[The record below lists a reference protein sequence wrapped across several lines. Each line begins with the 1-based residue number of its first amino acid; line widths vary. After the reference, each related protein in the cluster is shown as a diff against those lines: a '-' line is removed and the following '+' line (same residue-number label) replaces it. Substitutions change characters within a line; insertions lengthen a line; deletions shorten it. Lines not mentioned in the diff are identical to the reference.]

1 MKIKG
6 LEFFPVPSHNS
17 YEMDLIEAKYGLDA
31 IGIYYK
37 LLQKIFGGT
46 GYYAKIDE
54 YFSILLSKESGV
66 EISKINEIIKEC
78 VKIEMFDKE
87 MYDKF
92 SILTSREI
100 QEDYLIAIRG
110 RSIIEMEEKYLIG
123 NAKEK
128 YQRLKEKVLGNSA
141 NTEFTQK
148 SEEFTQ
154 NFDRREEKKKEE
166 KKGYEKI
173 IEEREESS
181 SGGQNATPK
190 ISLTR
195 NKLNSNELDVDSCE
209 LKSSLSNE
217 DLEKFKEVFPN
228 KLTEGK
234 YTVPSNFEMDK
245 LISEVKES
253 DFLKSNNNLSL
264 PWLINNYDKII
275 NGAYKDYVKKN
286 ENTIVT
292 HNYTTEELNSFFTDL
307 DSLDL

>member
-1 MKIKG
+1 MNTNRKCFMFFESFYYAINAISDKDLKIKLYEAIMRKG
-6 LEFFPVPSHNS
+6 LFNEDVETNEPVVMAMF
-17 YEMDLIEAKYGLDA
+17 EL
-31 IGIYYK
+31 
-37 LLQKIFGGT
+37 
-46 GYYAKIDE
+46 
-54 YFSILLSKESGV
+54 
-66 EISKINEIIKEC
+66 
-78 VKIEMFDKE
+78 VKP
-87 MYDKF
+87 
-92 SILTSREI
+92 
-100 QEDYLIAIRG
+100 
-110 RSIIEMEEKYLIG
+110 IIENTEYRYNEAIKNGKKGGAPKG
-123 NAKEK
+123 NKNACKK
-128 YQRLKEKVLGNSA
+128 TTQNNLKTTQNNLKEKG
-141 NTEFTQK
+141 E
-148 SEEFTQ
+148 
-154 NFDRREEKKKEE
+154 REEEKEEEKEKEVKKE
-166 KKGYEKI
+166 YD
-173 IEEREESS
+173 EREESS